1 MIRRSHLRRLIR
13 AAAGGTVAADPVLS
27 PPGPLFT
34 ANSAIHGDI
43 SDDASKAYVYTG
55 GLAGTVDA
63 THTAVI
69 AANAG
74 GAGIHGFNAGSVV
87 GVYRSSYFVAQQGST
102 ACVGKVFLQDYPS
115 DSGKKIAISI
125 LTTDRGVESSTFATP
140 IVVTA
145 KAHGLLTGDS
155 VTISGAVAFN
165 GVSNV
170 SSAANGTWTITKV
183 DADRF
188 SLDTSVGNGVGLT
201 AGRVV
206 SGIARATTVVT
217 LTGTSTQYTV
227 TASSTTPGAEYEFR
241 VSNEVALGADSGARA
256 YVGAQA
262 VTCTG
267 ASGIFAGNYYR
278 FHITGTSWF
287 SNLDHF
293 SGYVNY
299 WTYTTGRGETSSTF
313 AFLPMTLDSATLVVE
328 TGSLAYSQSNQLYSG
343 FDLLIGTSTW
353 QNHPNTA
360 GIANQHIACT
370 LPGTLTTCKL
380 FNPGRNFQA
389 SQWGGTQH
397 RALFFAQTDT
407 FSLATVEH
415 RIGVIALGPADSI
428 SDGFLALP
436 QAQRA
441 WVPLL
446 RAATGRTIF
455 DDANGGNTIY
465 TYGGGTYPAE
475 MASKIAQCS
484 PQDILMPIGRN
495 DYSQE
500 NGTTQSLAT
509 IMGYLRQQVD
519 AHHAASPGATIWNMG
534 IWNCTQ
540 DEPPHVNGQGNTVTV
555 WRNAI
560 FKHQRDLGYPS
571 WYRVFETKNWTTFA
585 NYVAD
590 DYVGENGTP
599 NDPVH
604 PNSTGNAKIAVRVQ
618 AMLASTQMLIS
629 PRTSVTAVHSGAG
642 INFTATGGSGTG
654 QVWSLIA
661 NASGGAINAST
672 GAWLPGSGTGTDT
685 IKLIDSDGQV
695 CTVDITVT

>member
-1 MIRRSHLRRLIR
+1 MIRRSHMRRPLRSSPR
-13 AAAGGTVAADPVLS
+13 ATAVAADPVLS
-27 PPGPLFT
+27 PPGALFT

-43 SDDASKAYVYTG
+43 SDDASKVYVYTG
-55 GLAGTVDA
+55 GLAGTVDTA
-63 THTAVI
+63 HTAVI

-102 ACVGKVFLQDYPS
+102 ACVGKVFLQNYPS
-115 DSGKKIAISI
+115 DSGKKVAISI
-125 LTTDRGVESSTFATP
+125 LTTDRGIESSTNASP

-155 VTISGAVAFN
+155 VTISGHATN
-165 GVSNV
+165 TN
-170 SSAANGTWTITKV
+170 ANGTWTITKV

-188 SLDTSVGNGVGLT
+188 SLNTSTGNGVGAT
-201 AGRVV
+201 TGRVS

-227 TASSTTPGAEYEFR
+227 TAASTTPGAEYEFR

-299 WTYTTGRGETSSTF
+299 WTYTTGRGESASTF
-313 AFLPMTLDSATLVVE
+313 AFLPITLNSATLVVE
-328 TGSLAYSQSNQLYSG
+328 TGSLAYSQANQLYSG
-343 FDLLIGTSTW
+343 FDLLIGASTW

-415 RIGVIALGPADSI
+415 KIGVVALGPADSI

-436 QAQRA
+436 QGQRA

-446 RAATGRTIF
+446 RAATGRTVF
-455 DDANGGNTIY
+455 DDANGGNTIF
-465 TYGGGTYPAE
+465 TYGGGTFPAE
-475 MASKIAQCS
+475 MASKIAQCGPS
-484 PQDILMPIGRN
+484 DILMPIGRN

-509 IMGYLRQQVD
+509 IMTYQRQQID
-519 AHHAASPGATIWNMG
+519 AHHAASPGARIWGMS

-555 WRNAI
+555 WRNAQY
-560 FKHQRDLGYPS
+560 KLQRDLGHPS
-571 WYRVFETKNWTTFA
+571 WYRVFETLGWTT
-585 NYVAD
+585 YTGTYSGD
-590 DYVGENGTP
+590 DYTGENGTP

-629 PRTSVTAVHSGAG
+629 PLGRTVAHSTGPYA
-642 INFTATGGSGTG
+642 FAATGGSGTG

-661 NASGGAINAST
+661 NGSGASINSST
-672 GAWLPGSGTGTDT
+672 GSYTPGATPGTDT
-685 IKLIDSDGQV
+685 IKVIDSDGQV
-695 CTVDITVT
+695 CTVDVTVT